1 MPLPHRPSHYQFSFV
16 LIEQLKET
24 MLKWQIIY
32 QIYTISFQVAKN
44 LVVPGAKRGKPLIRQ
59 SHVKKEAEP
68 GPSSSP
74 EAFEYEPT
82 YSRDQR

>member
-1 MPLPHRPSHYQFSFV
+1 M
-16 LIEQLKET
+16 
-24 MLKWQIIY
+24 
-32 QIYTISFQVAKN
+32 
-44 LVVPGAKRGKPLIRQ
+44 PGAKRGKPLIRQ